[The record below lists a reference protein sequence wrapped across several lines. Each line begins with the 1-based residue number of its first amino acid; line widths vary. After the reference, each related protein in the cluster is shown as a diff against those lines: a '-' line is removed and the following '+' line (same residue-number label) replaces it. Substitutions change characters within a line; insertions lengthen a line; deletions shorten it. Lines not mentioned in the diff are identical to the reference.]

1 MNSISVI
8 SGALPIGAA
17 FENGSL
23 KEANDQS
30 NPAIRK
36 GQESVAGIL
45 PGGKEQDHPSTEA
58 IPVVEEYA
66 RGRLAFSVRETALA
80 LGVSE
85 KTVRRLIDRRL
96 LRVSRALRHILIPRA
111 EIERFLRQTLQAD

>member
-36 GQESVAGIL
+36 GQEGVAGFL
-45 PGGKEQDHPSTEA
+45 PGSREPAHPPDEGV
-58 IPVVEEYA
+58 PFVEEFS
-66 RGRLAFSVRETALA
+66 RGRLAFSVRETALS

-96 LRVSRALRHILIPRA
+96 LRVSRALRHILIPRT
-111 EIERFLRQTLQAD
+111 EIERFLRQTLQTD

>member
-8 SGALPIGAA
+8 SGSHPAGTFENCPFRRAGGESNQAIQKGNGAA
-17 FENGSL
+17 DLSPEIKDPDHRL
-23 KEANDQS
+23 AEAV
-30 NPAIRK
+30 P
-36 GQESVAGIL
+36 L
-45 PGGKEQDHPSTEA
+45 
-58 IPVVEEYA
+58 VEEFP
-66 RGRLAFSVRETALA
+66 RGRLAFSVRETALS